1 MQRPGDMFFL
11 KKDHVVTEFLS
22 HFQEGKLPVAENG
35 ENETYLGLLPEGAMA
50 AAGGHIQRLRDE
62 ATCSICLDYFKD
74 PVTIPE
80 CGHNFC
86 RSCLIQCWGESEAE
100 ASCPQCRERVQRRSL
115 IPNRQLANF
124 VEIAQNL
131 SLQEGKEEGGKGGV
145 CEEHQEPMKLFC
157 KEDEALICLVC
168 DKSKEHENHKVIPL
182 KEAIEEYKGEIC
194 SHLEILRR
202 EREEILAYQ
211 AALDKESK
219 DLLKLTETERLKT
232 VEKFRELRQFLEEQ
246 EKRLLTHVEEVEKE
260 IAGRR
265 DEQLARLSRKLS
277 SLERIIQEMEE
288 KSQQPASEL
297 LQDVRR
303 TLQRYEERESP
314 EKPLAFPPELKN
326 RILESCDLNHLV
338 EDRMNLWEDA
348 VLFRKQLQKDVQ
360 SFRHLQRANVTLDPD
375 TAHPELILSKDRK
388 SLSRGDKPQALPNNP
403 QRFSHEINVLGS
415 QGFTA
420 GRHFWEIT
428 VESGELWGLGVARKS
443 VRRKGSFSIFPEEGI
458 WAVRKLGRKY
468 FACTSPYYSLLSP
481 SEKPR
486 RIRVTLDYEGGCVSF
501 SDADSGAELYTFSGA
516 SFSAETL
523 LPFFCL
529 RGNKTDLII
538 F

>member
-1 MQRPGDMFFL
+1 
-11 KKDHVVTEFLS
+11 
-22 HFQEGKLPVAENG
+22 
-35 ENETYLGLLPEGAMA
+35 MA
-50 AAGGHIQRLRDE
+50 AAGGHIQRLHDE
-62 ATCSICLDYFKD
+62 ATCSICLEYFKD
-74 PVTIPE
+74 PVIIPE

-86 RSCLIQCWGESEAE
+86 RSCLIQCWEESEAE

-115 IPNRQLANF
+115 VSNRQLANF

-145 CEEHQEPMKLFC
+145 CEDHQEPLKLFC
-157 KEDEALICLVC
+157 KVHEAPICVVC

-182 KEAIEEYKGEIC
+182 KEALEEYKEEIC
-194 SHLEILRR
+194 HRLEILRK

-219 DLLKLTETERLKT
+219 DLLKLTETERLKI

-297 LQDVRR
+297 LQDMRG

-314 EKPLAFPPELKN
+314 EKPLAFPPELRN
-326 RILESCDLNHLV
+326 RILESGELNHLV
-338 EDRMNLWEDA
+338 ENTMKQWKDA
-348 VLFRKQLQKDVQ
+348 LLFSEQIQK
-360 SFRHLQRANVTLDPD
+360 ANVTLDPD
-375 TAHPELILSKDRK
+375 TAHPELILSKDGK
-388 SLSRGDKPQALPNNP
+388 SVRRGDKPQALPDNP
-403 QRFSHEINVLGS
+403 ERFSDRPCVLGRE
-415 QGFTA
+415 GFTA
-420 GRHFWEIT
+420 GSHFWEVT
-428 VESGELWGLGVARKS
+428 VGSGGWWALGVARKS
-443 VRRKGSFSIFPEEGI
+443 VERKGYFDLSPEGGI
-458 WAVRKLGRKY
+458 WAVEKWGEKY
-468 FACTSPYYSLLSP
+468 LACTSPDDSPLSL

-486 RIRVTLDYEGGCVSF
+486 RIRVTLDYEGGRVSF

-516 SFSAETL
+516 SFSGETL
-523 LPFFCL
+523 LPYF
-529 RGNKTDLII
+529 DLWENETHLSIS
-538 F
+538 